1 MPPDESR
8 RSLDTLE
15 PLIDAVREGVE
26 GRGWTLSGLQK
37 TSSTEFEGR
46 WAGQTSRSAYLFF
59 HRDDLETVSIEGY
72 LDETSRGLRGN
83 LGLVA
88 DVRPLWELSSVPRA
102 LDGLAE
108 LARTHLPEGYDTPL
122 TLRLRLP
129 KADEPAR
136 EAELEA
142 RIKLRIPRAAVEAG
156 TSAVSALASA
166 AVQAF
171 EALLEGDGAGTVLDL
186 AGEDGLA

>member
-1 MPPDESR
+1 MSEDDSP

-15 PLIDAVREGVE
+15 PLIDAVRSGVE
-26 GRGWTLSGLQK
+26 SRGWTLSGLQK

-72 LDETSRGLRGN
+72 LDETIRGLRGN

-129 KADEPAR
+129 RADEPAR
-136 EAELEA
+136 ESELEA
-142 RIKLRIPRAAVEAG
+142 RIKLRIPRAAVDAG
-156 TSAVSALASA
+156 ASAVTALASA

-171 EALLEGDGAGTVLDL
+171 EALLEDEEAGVVMDL
-186 AGEDGLA
+186 AGEHGLG

>member
-1 MPPDESR
+1 MSSDTPR

-88 DVRPLWELSSVPRA
+88 DVRPLWELASVPRA

-108 LARTHLPEGYDTPL
+108 LARAHLPEGYDTPL

-156 TSAVSALASA
+156 ASAVSALASA
-166 AVQAF
+166 AVEAF
-171 EALLEGDGAGTVLDL
+171 EVLLADGRAGEVLDL
-186 AGEDGLA
+186 AGEDGLG